1 MSGRH
6 YLDSASPKP
15 GLPSPAAAPRAPLC
29 PLVLLTPSQGA
40 VIPLQPGD
48 RTVAAVGCPQR
59 TAPFPARHAGEVA
72 APRAVSPDPA
82 PCTAPALWNRHWP
95 GCHSSVTLQCGRI
108 LHGDC
113 HQGAWND
120 CHTHSPYRGCWE
132 PSLQGISM
140 PQNKPQSMCSNV
152 SLAACPQETE
162 TLILLVLASY
172 AVSELSH
179 NL

>member
-1 MSGRH
+1 MPPSAAHSVAGCC
-6 YLDSASPKP
+6 DSPPARGQDGGSSRVSPRN
-15 GLPSPAAAPRAPLC
+15 S
-29 PLVLLTPSQGA
+29 
-40 VIPLQPGD
+40 
-48 RTVAAVGCPQR
+48 
-59 TAPFPARHAGEVA
+59 PFPARHAGEVA
-72 APRAVSPDPA
+72 APRAVGPDPA

-95 GCHSSVTLQCGRI
+95 GCHSSVTLQCGRV

-120 CHTHSPYRGCWE
+120 CHTHSPHRGCWE
-132 PSLQGISM
+132 PSLQGISI

-179 NL
+179 SL